1 MHRELARVFAEVR
14 RSPTRVAVITGAGDA
29 FSSGGDLAM
38 IERMAG
44 DYDRVSRMLSEASDL
59 VYRMI
64 DCKKP
69 IVSAINGVAVGA
81 GLVVALLA
89 DISV

>member
-1 MHRELARVFAEVR
+1 
-14 RSPTRVAVITGAGDA
+14 
-29 FSSGGDLAM
+29 M

-81 GLVVALLA
+81 GLGGRAAGRYLGLCRRCPPRRRTCPA
-89 DISV
+89 RGRRR